1 MEDPDEVARYKKAY
15 LDDDDLGDTNAFK
28 IEPAINYRFCSMV
41 SPEKL
46 FFMKY
51 NYAVDLDR
59 RTFMEIYMGCVKMSQ
74 LIMNFIYVPYYHNMK
89 FLKIYFMIF
98 VANLNI
104 LTTTAFYSHYH
115 IGTMY
120 GYKVFMCILQSFFIS
135 IMLFLFSFSKKKFTS
150 VHVLDIWKLRYYKK
164 LYIFIVIASII
175 FEFGFSAFI
184 WFWSSA
190 FCAVFRNSYHF
201 YFLHILESIII
212 TLGLPFLFSFLPAF
226 LRYLSLV
233 YEKKLLYQ
241 INYFVDMFF

>member
-1 MEDPDEVARYKKAY
+1 
-15 LDDDDLGDTNAFK
+15 
-28 IEPAINYRFCSMV
+28 
-41 SPEKL
+41 
-46 FFMKY
+46 
-51 NYAVDLDR
+51 
-59 RTFMEIYMGCVKMSQ
+59 
-74 LIMNFIYVPYYHNMK
+74 
-89 FLKIYFMIF
+89 
-98 VANLNI
+98 
-104 LTTTAFYSHYH
+104 
-115 IGTMY
+115 
-120 GYKVFMCILQSFFIS
+120 
-135 IMLFLFSFSKKKFTS
+135 MLFLFFFSKKKFTS
-150 VHVLDIWKLRYYKK
+150 IHVLDIWKLRYYKK